1 MAQSFRTLVNPG
13 ADQPNLLGCEWFWSR
28 SSSAASSATCSTAAS
43 TCARTAEPA
52 KALLR
57 QDGFKPGI
65 EALFIERT
73 ALLGIPFGEPLAEG
87 AFQFRTRQRVIF
99 VRIGSREQAGAND
112 ARGGGSR
119 PAAGLLLTRARSSL
133 CGWEVQD
140 FGEFFRKLG
149 L

>member
-13 ADQPNLLGCEWFWSR
+13 AHQPNLLGCEWFWSR
-28 SSSAASSATCSTAAS
+28 SSSAAP
-43 TCARTAEPA
+43 TCARAAEPA

-57 QDGFKPGI
+57 QDGLKPGI

-112 ARGGGSR
+112 AGGGGSR
-119 PAAGLLLTRARSSL
+119 PAAGLLLTRARSS
-133 CGWEVQD
+133 
-140 FGEFFRKLG
+140 
-149 L
+149 